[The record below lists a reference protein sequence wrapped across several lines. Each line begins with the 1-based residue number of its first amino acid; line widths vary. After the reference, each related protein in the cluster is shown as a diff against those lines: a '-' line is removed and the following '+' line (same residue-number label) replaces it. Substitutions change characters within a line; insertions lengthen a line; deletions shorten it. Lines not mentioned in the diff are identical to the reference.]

1 MASYKKQELTRS
13 MKQVRG
19 NYLTVF
25 SFALKK
31 TDRKELLM
39 ISSRPKKAM
48 PSFPEKSE

>member
-31 TDRKELLM
+31 TVRK
-39 ISSRPKKAM
+39 
-48 PSFPEKSE
+48 